1 MSVSTTMRWMI
12 LVGSCLTMTALIGSS
27 TALAESTTESPQQSV
42 FGRLTLGYRGAF
54 NINATFQSSGAI
66 PARSNPGPAPGGAM
80 NRTYDDGFNLVDSSG
95 NAGGLTSFW
104 GYQNSAQLPG
114 NDTLVMSSSQLSGV
128 AASTEIDDGPQHGLG
143 LTWDLPIR
151 RDGPWRWG
159 IEATFGFSDLAFQSV
174 KNTPGDVV
182 RISDAYALNG
192 ITPPVAPYSGT
203 YSGPGPLIGD
213 VPSRTTTT
221 IPGASTVTLQNQLD
235 ASLYEMQLGPYL
247 EIPLVRRLSV
257 VLSGGGVLAWID
269 STLESAESAVMPGG
283 GVLEVRGQDSKSEV
297 LFGGFV
303 SGQVNFSVTSHLNV
317 AAGAQYQYLPRFEQ
331 SAGGQSAKID
341 LSGSVF
347 VTAGVGVTF

>member
-1 MSVSTTMRWMI
+1 MLM
-12 LVGSCLTMTALIGSS
+12 APIGSFP
-27 TALAESTTESPQQSV
+27 ALAESTTESPQSSA

-54 NINATFQSSGAI
+54 NVNATFKSSGAI
-66 PARSNPGPAPGGAM
+66 PARSNPGPATGGAM

-104 GYQNSAQLPG
+104 GYQNTAQLPG
-114 NDTLVMSSSQLSGV
+114 NDTLLMSSSGVSG
-128 AASTEIDDGPQHGLG
+128 AASTAEIGDSPQHGLG
-143 LTWDLPIR
+143 LTWNLPIR
-151 RDGPWRWG
+151 REGPWHWG
-159 IEATFGFSDLAFQSV
+159 IEATFGFSDLTFESV
-174 KNTPGDVV
+174 ENTPGDVL
-182 RISDAYALNG
+182 RIIDAYALNG

-213 VPSRTTTT
+213 APSRTTTT
-221 IPGASTVTLQNQLD
+221 IPGASNVTLQNQLD
-235 ASLYEMQLGPYL
+235 ASLYEVQLGPYV
-247 EIPLVRRLSV
+247 EIPVVRRLSV

-269 STLESAESAVMPGG
+269 STFKSSESAMMPDG
-283 GVLEVRGQDSKSEV
+283 GVLEARGQDSQSEI

-303 SGQVNFSVTSHLNV
+303 SGQVNFSLTSHLNI

-331 SAGGQSAKID
+331 SAGGQSAQID